1 MQRLFGTA
9 LRAVTL
15 MAEGNYAAV
24 IEELNLGGIY
34 THAQLKKLLGDSF
47 KKASGHIQN
56 ETAVVWSENGFICLA
71 YPLTAP
77 DEGNAQTV
85 LFSISTEYEFLG
97 LSLIKWSDAVKSYE
111 PAENVI
117 WLSEYKPS
125 FMVFAD

>member
-1 MQRLFGTA
+1 MPQQLFEVS
-9 LRAVTL
+9 LRAISL
-15 MAEGNYAAV
+15 MSNGNYAAA

-34 THAQLKKLLGDSF
+34 SQAQLKRLLEDSF
-47 KKASGHIQN
+47 KKAGHIQT
-56 ETAVVWSENGFICLA
+56 ETAVIWSENGFICLA

-85 LFSISTEYEFLG
+85 LFSISSEYEFLG
-97 LSLIKWSDAVKSYE
+97 MSLIKWSDAVKNYE
-111 PAENVI
+111 MAENII